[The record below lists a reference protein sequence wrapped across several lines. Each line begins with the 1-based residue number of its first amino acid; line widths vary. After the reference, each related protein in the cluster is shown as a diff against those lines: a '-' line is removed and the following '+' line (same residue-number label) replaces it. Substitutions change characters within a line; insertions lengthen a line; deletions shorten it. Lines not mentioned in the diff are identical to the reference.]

1 MTLDSLVLFAII
13 FLWTPP
19 HFWALA
25 LVKSGDYA
33 RAGIPMMP
41 NVKGADRT
49 RLEILALHAGPR
61 ARSAVL
67 PWLMGFAGVALC
79 AASPSSPAPAWR

>member
-1 MTLDSLVLFAII
+1 MRAAVSGTVGIETFVLFLII

-33 RAGIPMMP
+33 RAGK
-41 NVKGADRT
+41 V
-49 RLEILALHAGPR
+49 
-61 ARSAVL
+61 
-67 PWLMGFAGVALC
+67 GVAAWIGFIAGTVVKVGLAFAMVATF
-79 AASPSSPAPAWR
+79 AASMFLF